1 MRLVVRTTSEP
12 TTHVLSKDM
21 DVKVLV
27 DLGSNCYLIQR
38 MERLRRGIAVR
49 MPKDPTYTVDAYR
62 RVLTSRKTDR
72 RVYAPS
78 IKRWVILPLD
88 SLEEDDVIEVD

>member
-1 MRLVVRTTSEP
+1 MKLALTKDP
-12 TTHVLSKDM
+12 TTHVLSKDV

-38 MERLRRGIAVR
+38 MERLRRGTAVR

-72 RVYAPS
+72 RVYVPS
-78 IKRWVILPLD
+78 LKRWVILPLD